1 VPPLTSAAA
10 WPVSP
15 PLYVVLVAA
24 LLYWL
29 GGRRRVSAGRGNEQ
43 LWRTV
48 AFALGLLT
56 IVIAID
62 SPLDPLADSLFA
74 AHMTQHV
81 LLLTVAPPL
90 IVLSA
95 PWARLWQPLPLRFR
109 RTVARAIVVS
119 PRARWL
125 RSLSHGLAHP
135 LVAWTLFNANL
146 VVWHVPALYDLTL
159 RSDAVH
165 ETEHALFFFTG
176 LLFWGAVI
184 DSAPFHVRLDWLR
197 RVAFV
202 TGGMLVGWL
211 LAVVLAFATTP
222 LYPAYVSL
230 AHRPGGLAEIT
241 DQRLA
246 AGVMWVPG
254 SLSFTVAIIVFFY
267 RWLDPEPVSR
277 RRRLGLAGH

>member
-1 VPPLTSAAA
+1 VPSLTSAAA

-15 PLYVVLVAA
+15 PLFVVLAAA

-29 GGRRRVSAGRGNEQ
+29 GGRRRVSAGRGHEQ
-43 LWRTV
+43 AWRTV
-48 AFALGLLT
+48 SFALGLLT
-56 IVIAID
+56 IVVAID

-81 LLLTVAPPL
+81 LLLSVAPPL

-109 RTVARAIVVS
+109 RAAARAVVVS
-119 PRARWL
+119 PRTRPL
-125 RSLSHGLAHP
+125 RVVSHGLAHP

-165 ETEHALFFFTG
+165 ETEHALFFSTG

-184 DSAPFHVRLDWLR
+184 DSPPFRARLDWVR

-202 TGGMLVGWL
+202 TGAMLVGWV
-211 LAVVLAFATTP
+211 LALVLAFATNP
-222 LYPAYVSL
+222 LYPAYASL
-230 AHRPGGLAEIT
+230 AHRPGGLAAIT

-254 SLSFTVAIIVFFY
+254 SLAFTVAFVVFFY
-267 RWLDPEPVSR
+267 RWLDPEPTSR
-277 RRRLGLAGH
+277 RRRLGLAGN